1 MPVMKKEDLKRLID
15 ENNLKSMEDIGNLL
29 TQLEKEMIE
38 EVLQGELD
46 SHLGYSKYDYKHK
59 ETDNYRNG
67 YTSKEVYGK
76 TGNFI
81 INVPRDRE
89 SSFEPKLVKK
99 REKDISKIEE
109 IILLL
114 YQKGLTTRDI
124 QNYLME
130 VYNYEISPETI
141 SNITDRVME
150 KAIEWQNRPL
160 EELYPIV
167 FIDGLVNKV
176 KDGGEVKNKTA
187 YIAVGIDIEG
197 KKDVLGIWISESE
210 TARFWLNIMNELKNR
225 GVKDILI
232 ICSDNLPGIESAL
245 RSAFPHSEVQICI
258 VHQIRNNLRHV
269 SYKDRKEVINGLKEI
284 YQAPTEEMALAALER
299 FEEKWGKR
307 YPHIGASWRNN
318 WESLSAFFKYPPEIR
333 RLIYTTNPIES
344 LNSQIRKFNKSRTI
358 FPNDDALFKGIYL
371 AIMEVTKR
379 WTGKIKDWPS
389 ILAELSIYFE
399 DRGGGYL

>member
-1 MPVMKKEDLKRLID
+1 
-15 ENNLKSMEDIGNLL
+15 MEDIGNLL

-160 EELYPIV
+160 EEIIPNS
-167 FIDGLVNKV
+167 FHRWFSECKV
-176 KDGGEVKNKTA
+176 KEDGEVKNKTV
-187 YIAVGIDIEG
+187 YIYAVGID
-197 KKDVLGIWISESE
+197 S
-210 TARFWLNIMNELKNR
+210 R
-225 GVKDILI
+225 G
-232 ICSDNLPGIESAL
+232 
-245 RSAFPHSEVQICI
+245 
-258 VHQIRNNLRHV
+258 
-269 SYKDRKEVINGLKEI
+269 
-284 YQAPTEEMALAALER
+284 
-299 FEEKWGKR
+299 
-307 YPHIGASWRNN
+307 
-318 WESLSAFFKYPPEIR
+318 
-333 RLIYTTNPIES
+333 
-344 LNSQIRKFNKSRTI
+344 
-358 FPNDDALFKGIYL
+358 
-371 AIMEVTKR
+371 
-379 WTGKIKDWPS
+379 
-389 ILAELSIYFE
+389 
-399 DRGGGYL
+399 